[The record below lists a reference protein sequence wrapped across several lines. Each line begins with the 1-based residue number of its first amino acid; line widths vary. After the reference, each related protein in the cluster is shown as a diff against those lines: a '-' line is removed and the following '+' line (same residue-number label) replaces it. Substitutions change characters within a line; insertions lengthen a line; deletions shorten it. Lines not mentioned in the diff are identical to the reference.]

1 MVKIRPTVIYC
12 CQSNNGQAFDT
23 QSIDQKNVY
32 KKKLPL
38 NIFLFYR
45 YLDSSLGL
53 FSSRMVNGLIDHFF
67 GNFST
72 MYGLNYDVVYIFSI
86 WKIKLF
92 SKRGPCTGVS
102 KWAGTRYFY
111 PSEIVYI
118 TGRNYCFRVDP
129 AWKLFG
135 LMQIRP

>member
-12 CQSNNGQAFDT
+12 CQSNNGQAVDT

-32 KKKLPL
+32 KKKLSL

-53 FSSRMVNGLIDHFF
+53 FSSRIDHFF

-72 MYGLNYDVVYIFSI
+72 MYGLNYDAVYIFSI

-92 SKRGPCTGVS
+92 SKRGPCSWYVPQCVFMS
-102 KWAGTRYFY
+102 AKYSIHVCY
-111 PSEIVYI
+111 EEPSWLWSYS
-118 TGRNYCFRVDP
+118 T
-129 AWKLFG
+129 
-135 LMQIRP
+135 M